1 MYYIILF
8 CIAGG
13 IVGYRFR
20 HSRSLRRASHSASL
34 TVSVMLFMLGL
45 TIDGDKQLIA
55 NLPSLGGQALLI
67 GGCAALGS
75 AVMAAGVWRWLYKR
89 KKAAA

>member
-13 IVGYRFR
+13 IVGYRLR

-45 TIDGDKQLIA
+45 TIGGDKQLIA

-67 GGCAALGS
+67 GGCATLGS

-89 KKAAA
+89 KKATA